1 MISSTS
7 VVNVAAV
14 AAGVMVSGTVMSM
27 VPVQGMLKPA
37 AVIAAGLLLVTMTS
51 GAAKSIGVGLAAGAT
66 ATLVRPFV
74 PLPA

>member
-1 MISSTS
+1 MISSAH

-14 AAGVMVSGTVMSM
+14 AAGVMVSSTAMSYVPLQGVM
-27 VPVQGMLKPA
+27 KPA
-37 AVIAAGLLLVTMTS
+37 AVMAAGLLLVTMTS
-51 GAAKSIGVGLAAGAT
+51 GAAKSVGVGLAAGAM